1 MSDVLPPV
9 ISSDHA
15 TSGEKKQKMNNQ
27 CTMLEDQD
35 PHRGSFFKEYTLVIR
50 KNRITPTTKPSFVV
64 RSNRTKGNKP
74 DPFLPFKTKTTHRF
88 PGFFPKDTYIHTYK
102 GVHNVQNI
110 SCPSNPIHAI
120 EEDDPPKEKNT
131 HLPNPAR
138 LEPPLPTPP
147 FAPSSSQDRPST
159 SRSRQRHLCS
169 DCPAKPS
176 GHFQSRQARMRSGRR
191 RGWLRGRSRR
201 LRSRL

>member
-1 MSDVLPPV
+1 
-9 ISSDHA
+9 
-15 TSGEKKQKMNNQ
+15 MNNQ
-27 CTMLEDQD
+27 CTVFEDQD
-35 PHRGSFFKEYTLVIR
+35 PHRGSFFKEYTLVVR
-50 KNRITPTTKPSFVV
+50 KTASPPPPDRLFV
-64 RSNRTKGNKP
+64 RSNRTKGNEP